1 MSEENIT
8 TTNTD
13 HLIDLGDKLRH
24 AANEIDNIKNSF
36 VKNTEELNKIKTLL
50 DVEKLDEIN
59 GIIEKFEVQVI
70 EAEKRKEEAF
80 KGAKKYS
87 EELEKEKERLIKLW
101 DAYKNQEEELTKT
114 EKKLQDLEER
124 NLELNKSK
132 KQIEDDYATRI
143 QTLNKKI
150 NENEEIVTKFSEYKN
165 KIDSLNKIQE
175 QYEYE
180 TQNLKN
186 VVKTKDSEID
196 TLKQQVEKYKDYE
209 KYSDYKEKFD
219 ELTSQY
225 EKEKER
231 LTKLYNLYEETESE
245 CKILKQE
252 NKDWQSWFNSN
263 KEIFDKLFSNTPPT
277 SNSPEVKQKDQS
289 FEENEDDNKKE
300 KIANDTIDKTT
311 AKSKNKKRK
320 LILRK

>member
-24 AANEIDNIKNSF
+24 AANEIDNIKSSF
-36 VKNTEELNKIKTLL
+36 VKNTEDLNKIKTLL

-59 GIIEKFEVQVI
+59 GIIERFEGQVI

-114 EKKLQDLEER
+114 EKKIQDLEEQ
-124 NLELNKSK
+124 NFELNQSK
-132 KQIEDDYATRI
+132 KQLEGDYTTRI
-143 QTLNKKI
+143 ETLNKKI
-150 NENEEIVTKFSEYKN
+150 NENEEKIVKFDEYKNKIEEYNKTHEQFEYENQNLKNTVKTKESAIESLQEQVNKYKEYEKFSEYKN
-165 KIDSLNKIQE
+165 K
-175 QYEYE
+175 
-180 TQNLKN
+180 
-186 VVKTKDSEID
+186 
-196 TLKQQVEKYKDYE
+196 
-209 KYSDYKEKFD
+209 FD
-219 ELTSQY
+219 ELTIQY

-245 CKILKQE
+245 CKNLKEE
-252 NKDWQSWFNSN
+252 NKGWQNWFDSN
-263 KEIFDKLFSNTPPT
+263 KEIFNKLFSTTPPVSNSSEIKQNNKTVLKNDNNKEET
-277 SNSPEVKQKDQS
+277 SNIS
-289 FEENEDDNKKE
+289 ENKS
-300 KIANDTIDKTT
+300 TKT
-311 AKSKNKKRK
+311 KNKKRK

>member
-36 VKNTEELNKIKTLL
+36 VKNTEELNRIKTLL

-114 EKKLQDLEER
+114 ESKLQDLEEQ
-124 NLELNKSK
+124 NLEINKSK
-132 KQIEDDYATRI
+132 KQLEEDYSTRI

-150 NENEEIVTKFSEYKN
+150 NENEEIVTKFNEYKN
-165 KIDSLNKIQE
+165 KIDDFNKKQE

-180 TQNLKN
+180 NQNLKN
-186 VVKTKDSEID
+186 IVKTKESEID
-196 TLKQQVEKYKDYE
+196 TLKQDIEKYKDYE

-219 ELTSQY
+219 ELTIQY

-245 CKILKQE
+245 CKTLKQE

-263 KEIFDKLFSNTPPT
+263 KEIFDKLFSKTPPI
-277 SNSPEVKQKDQS
+277 SNSPETKQNDQS
-289 FEENEDDNKKE
+289 LEENEGFDKKE
-300 KIANDTIDKTT
+300 ESSNETDDKTT
-311 AKSKNKKRK
+311 KKAKNKKRK
-320 LILRK
+320 LTLRK

>member
-24 AANEIDNIKNSF
+24 AANEIDNIKSSF
-36 VKNTEELNKIKTLL
+36 VKNTEDLNKIKTLL

-59 GIIEKFEVQVI
+59 GIIERFEGQVI

-114 EKKLQDLEER
+114 EKKIQDLEEQ
-124 NLELNKSK
+124 NFELNQSK
-132 KQIEDDYATRI
+132 KQLEGDYTTRI
-143 QTLNKKI
+143 DTLNKKI
-150 NENEEIVTKFSEYKN
+150 NENEEKIVQFDEYKNKIEEYNKTHEQFEYENQNLKNTVKTKESAIESLQEQVNKYKEYEKFSEYKN
-165 KIDSLNKIQE
+165 K
-175 QYEYE
+175 
-180 TQNLKN
+180 
-186 VVKTKDSEID
+186 
-196 TLKQQVEKYKDYE
+196 
-209 KYSDYKEKFD
+209 FD
-219 ELTSQY
+219 ELTIQY

-245 CKILKQE
+245 CKNLKEE
-252 NKDWQSWFNSN
+252 NKGWQNWFDSN
-263 KEIFDKLFSNTPPT
+263 KEIFNKLFSTTPPV
-277 SNSPEVKQKDQS
+277 SNSSEIKQNNKTVVKNDIKNNK
-289 FEENEDDNKKE
+289 EETTNISENKS
-300 KIANDTIDKTT
+300 TKT
-311 AKSKNKKRK
+311 KNKKRK

>member
-24 AANEIDNIKNSF
+24 AANEIDNIKSSF
-36 VKNTEELNKIKTLL
+36 VKNTEDLNKIKTLL

-59 GIIEKFEVQVI
+59 GIIERFEGQVI
-70 EAEKRKEEAF
+70 EAEKRKDEAF

-114 EKKLQDLEER
+114 EKKIQDIEEQ
-124 NLELNKSK
+124 NFELNQSK
-132 KQIEDDYATRI
+132 KQLEGDYTTRI
-143 QTLNKKI
+143 ETLNKKI
-150 NENEEIVTKFSEYKN
+150 NENEEKIVQFDECKNKIEEYNKTHEQFEYENQNLKNTVKTKESSIESLQEQVSKYKEYEKFSEYKN
-165 KIDSLNKIQE
+165 K
-175 QYEYE
+175 
-180 TQNLKN
+180 
-186 VVKTKDSEID
+186 
-196 TLKQQVEKYKDYE
+196 
-209 KYSDYKEKFD
+209 FD
-219 ELTSQY
+219 ELTIQY

-245 CKILKQE
+245 CKNLKEE
-252 NKDWQSWFNSN
+252 NKGWQNWFDSN
-263 KEIFDKLFSNTPPT
+263 KEIFNKLFSTTPPV
-277 SNSPEVKQKDQS
+277 SNSSEVKQNNKTVVKNDINNNK
-289 FEENEDDNKKE
+289 EETTNISENKS
-300 KIANDTIDKTT
+300 TKT
-311 AKSKNKKRK
+311 KNKKRK

>member
-24 AANEIDNIKNSF
+24 AANEIDNIKSSF
-36 VKNTEELNKIKTLL
+36 VKNTEDLNKIKTLL

-59 GIIEKFEVQVI
+59 GIIERFEGQVI
-70 EAEKRKEEAF
+70 EAEKRKDEAF

-114 EKKLQDLEER
+114 EKKIQDIEEQ
-124 NLELNKSK
+124 NFELNQSK
-132 KQIEDDYATRI
+132 KQLEGDYTTRI
-143 QTLNKKI
+143 ETLNKKI
-150 NENEEIVTKFSEYKN
+150 NENEEKIVQFDEYKN
-165 KIDSLNKIQE
+165 KIEEYNKSHE
-175 QYEYE
+175 QFEYE
-180 TQNLKN
+180 NQNLKN
-186 VVKTKDSEID
+186 TVKTKESAIES
-196 TLKQQVEKYKDYE
+196 LQEQVNKYKEYE
-209 KYSDYKEKFD
+209 KFLEYKNKFD
-219 ELTSQY
+219 ELTIQY

-245 CKILKQE
+245 CKNLKEE
-252 NKDWQSWFNSN
+252 NKGWQNWFDSN
-263 KEIFDKLFSNTPPT
+263 KEIFNKLFSTTPPV
-277 SNSPEVKQKDQS
+277 SNSSEIKQNNKTVVKNDINNNK
-289 FEENEDDNKKE
+289 EETTNISENKS
-300 KIANDTIDKTT
+300 TKT
-311 AKSKNKKRK
+311 KNKKRK

>member
-277 SNSPEVKQKDQS
+277 SNSPEVKQKDRS

>member
-36 VKNTEELNKIKTLL
+36 VKNTEDLNKIKTLL

-114 EKKLQDLEER
+114 EKKIQDLEEQ
-124 NLELNKSK
+124 NLELNKSN
-132 KQIEDDYATRI
+132 KQIEEDYSTRI

-150 NENEEIVTKFSEYKN
+150 DENEEIVTKFNEYKN
-165 KIDSLNKIQE
+165 KIDEFNKIQE
-175 QYEYE
+175 QLEYDNK
-180 TQNLKN
+180 NLNN
-186 VVKTKDSEID
+186 VVKTKENEIN
-196 TLKQQVEKYKDYE
+196 TLNQEIVKYKEYE
-209 KYSDYKEKFD
+209 KYSEYKDKFD
-219 ELTSQY
+219 ELTLQY

-263 KEIFDKLFSNTPPT
+263 KEIFDKLFSSTPPI
-277 SNSPEVKQKDQS
+277 SNSKEVKESNMPQDKNGDKS
-289 FEENEDDNKKE
+289 KEVNSSDENVN
-300 KIANDTIDKTT
+300 KTT
-311 AKSKNKKRK
+311 KKKNKKRK
-320 LILRK
+320 LILKK